1 MEFKRNKW
9 EEVVEVFKEGK
20 FELLA
25 LTKTKFKANGE
36 VSWYEVNGIIA
47 GAQEMEIAREGM
59 AILFNDVWH
68 SAGVDFGGVSSRV
81 LGIKF
86 MF

>member
-1 MEFKRNKW
+1 
-9 EEVVEVFKEGK
+9 
-20 FELLA
+20 
-25 LTKTKFKANGE
+25 
-36 VSWYEVNGIIA
+36 
-47 GAQEMEIAREGM
+47 MEIAREGM

>member
-1 MEFKRNKW
+1 MIGQSTGRKKLCKTFRYMEFKRNKW

-36 VSWYEVNGIIA
+36 VS
-47 GAQEMEIAREGM
+47 
-59 AILFNDVWH
+59 
-68 SAGVDFGGVSSRV
+68 
-81 LGIKF
+81 
-86 MF
+86 